1 MYKPEQGVQAVP
13 MLVLIVKI
21 SGINK
26 VKNHFDTPT
35 TIDTT

>member
-1 MYKPEQGVQAVP
+1 MHKPEQGVQAVP
-13 MLVLIVKI
+13 MLALIVKI

-26 VKNHFDTPT
+26 VKYHFDTPT